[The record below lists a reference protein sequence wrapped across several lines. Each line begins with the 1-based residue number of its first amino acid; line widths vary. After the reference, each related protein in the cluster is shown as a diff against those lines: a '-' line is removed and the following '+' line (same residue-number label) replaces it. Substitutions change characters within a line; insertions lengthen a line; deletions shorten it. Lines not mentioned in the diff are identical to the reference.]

1 MTTPTPQTAV
11 TRRRPAHAFTLIEM
25 LVVIAIITVLVS
37 IVVVAASRMMIQAD
51 TSATRITLQQVMS
64 AATEYTAQTNQV
76 IKFSGTSNPPEQ
88 SIETFVAAVIQVPE
102 ARNMILSIDGKL
114 LIDGSIPPAP
124 PVSPDGDPD
133 IIIDPWEQPLQYR
146 SWQRAN
152 ADAIQGDSA
161 DLPERGS
168 AFEPRPYVASSGP
181 DEKFQTDDDLYSFEL
196 D

>member
-11 TRRRPAHAFTLIEM
+11 TRRRPAHAFTLIEI
-25 LVVIAIITVLVS
+25 LVVIAIIAVLVS

-76 IKFSGTSNPPEQ
+76 IDFSGTSNPPEE
-88 SIETFVAAVIQVPE
+88 SIETFVADVIQVPE
-102 ARNMILSIDGKL
+102 ARNMLLSIDGKL
-114 LIDGSIPPAP
+114 LIDDNN
-124 PVSPDGDPD
+124 DGDPD
-133 IIIDPWEQPLQYR
+133 RIIDPWEQPLQYR
-146 SWQRAN
+146 SWQPAN
-152 ADAIQGDSA
+152 TDAIQGDSA

-168 AFEPRPYVASSGP
+168 AVEPRPYVASSGP

>member
-1 MTTPTPQTAV
+1 MTTPTPQAAV
-11 TRRRPAHAFTLIEM
+11 TRPRPAHAFTLIEM

-76 IKFSGTSNPPEQ
+76 IDFSGTSNPPEE

-114 LIDGSIPPAP
+114 LIDDDNP
-124 PVSPDGDPD
+124 PDGDPD
-133 IIIDPWEQPLQYR
+133 LIIDPWEQPLQYR
-146 SWQRAN
+146 SWQPAN
-152 ADAIQGDSA
+152 TNAIQGDSA

-181 DEKFQTDDDLYSFEL
+181 DGKFQTDDDLYSFEL